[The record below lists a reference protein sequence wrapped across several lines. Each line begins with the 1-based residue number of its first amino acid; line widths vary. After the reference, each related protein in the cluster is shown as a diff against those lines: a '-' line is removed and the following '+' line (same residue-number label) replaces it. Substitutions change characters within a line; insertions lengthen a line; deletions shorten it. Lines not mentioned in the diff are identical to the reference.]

1 MSDVEKK
8 ILKIYD
14 GSRPVEDDLF
24 ETSRINQLAW
34 TLVVLMAGLAIWL
47 AIALVNA
54 ENQRNALITK
64 QCVDP
69 VFKGEVDVACMQV
82 VNSRPHWWNHLWYGM
97 THLRPAAKES

>member
-1 MSDVEKK
+1 MSDSEKK

-14 GSRPVEDDLF
+14 GSMPVEEDLF
-24 ETSRINQLAW
+24 ETNMINQLAW
-34 TLVVLMAGLAIWL
+34 TLVVLLAGMVVWL

-64 QCVDP
+64 QCADP

-97 THLRPAAKES
+97 THLRPAEKQ